1 MPAIELFRPP
11 VAERRYTEPK
21 YQEWMDEAIM
31 EVARSGGYDAAMC
44 EKIGVSNTTLIR
56 WKKEIPEFNKAY
68 QESRTASRKFYE
80 DLLLKGATGQIHGFN
95 FHALA
100 MIMNNKFPE
109 DYSRSANN
117 SKTDVTI
124 NTINISPEQLQAQ
137 IAQKLEKLKSLGID
151 SEIIDVE

>member
-11 VAERRYTEPK
+11 VAERRYVEPK

-31 EVARSGGYDAAMC
+31 EVARSGGHDAAMC
-44 EKIGVSNTTLIR
+44 EKIGVSSTTLIR

-80 DLLLKGATGQIHGFN
+80 DLLLKGATGQIQGFN